1 MRRFLAATTA
11 VLALTGCAL
20 IPASPSPASTRGSG
34 TAGNPVT
41 AATPT
46 PTPVPTLAVGD
57 CTATLPEGTTTAAN
71 LTAVPCSS
79 AHAWE
84 VFAVIPLTPTSPPP
98 EQELLAAAKDACLPA
113 FREYVGVAPAFS
125 RYDAIFLTPD
135 LAGWDDPAARTI
147 TCLAGRED
155 GGLLGSAAGDS
166 TLFPE
171 PGECTGPQDVGL
183 LEVEVLPCSSP
194 HHWEV
199 YAQRKLSEAP
209 TDAALATLVKEVCE
223 AKFAAFVGRSPAKS
237 AYEYAYFAPTAD
249 TWDGIRDRRLVCS
262 AGSPKGGITGS
273 LKGIKR

>member
-1 MRRFLAATTA
+1 MRRFLAATTT

-20 IPASPSPASTRGSG
+20 IPATPSTPGAATAVTVPAASP
-34 TAGNPVT
+34 
-41 AATPT
+41 TPT
-46 PTPVPTLAVGD
+46 PTPLPALVVGD

-71 LTAVPCSS
+71 LTAVPC
-79 AHAWE
+79 ATGHAWE
-84 VFAVIPLTPTSPPP
+84 VFAVIPLTEPSPPT
-98 EQELLAAAKDACLPA
+98 EAELLATAKDECLPA
-113 FREYVGVAPAFS
+113 FREYVGVAPAYS

-171 PGECTGPQDVGL
+171 PGECTGPQNVGV
-183 LEVEVLPCSSP
+183 LEVEVVPCSAP

-199 YAQRKLSEAP
+199 YAQRKLTEAP
-209 TDAALATLVKEVCE
+209 TDAALATLVKDVCE

-237 AYEYAYFAPTAD
+237 AYEYAYFAPTAE

-262 AGSPKGGITGS
+262 AGSPKGGITGT
-273 LKGIKR
+273 LKGIKK